1 MPNWSEGYMTEIE
14 YVYTY
19 HSHLNP
25 LHMQL
30 VLASAGVAPPQ
41 VKTACELGFGQ
52 GVSINM
58 HAAASSSVWYGTDF
72 HPGHT
77 AFAQELAT
85 ASSLNTF
92 LFDQSFAD
100 FCSRPDLPDFE
111 LIVLHGIWSWISDA
125 NRSVII
131 DFVRRKLKPG
141 GVLSVSYNTLHGWSG
156 MLPTRDLLTEHAQR
170 MSAPG
175 LGIASRVDVALEFAD
190 QVLAACPKYAKSN
203 LLIVQKLIEM
213 KGQDRRYVAGEYFS
227 RDWQPMP
234 FSDVADW
241 LASAKLM
248 FVCSAEYSHQ
258 VDAVRLTQP
267 QQNLLKDIP
276 DPQFRETVRDFC
288 LEQSF
293 RKDYWIKGGGKL
305 SPQDCNE
312 IIRAQRVVLVRPA
325 DNVHFRTLMADNR
338 AAMTAVEGKPLLDAL
353 ADHKPCTLGDL
364 AFRVPHMTFDRMLQ
378 FVLVMAGDG
387 YIQSAQDDH
396 AISTALVKGSAQRLN
411 GALMQK
417 AKTLQGVNYLASPV
431 TGGGV
436 PVARYHQL
444 FLLARSKGLELP
456 AEWAQITLHC
466 LAARGE
472 RVERAAWADRKP
484 DEVLSDLVQQAQ
496 ARGHKNPQA
505 WAQSTLAFLQ
515 EHNHRPVEPHEPLLS
530 PEDELCELIAQAKVF
545 FDRHLPMLVLLG
557 VA

>member
-1 MPNWSEGYMTEIE
+1 MPDWSEGYMTEIE

-30 VLASAGVAPPQ
+30 VMASAGLAPPA

-52 GVSINM
+52 GVSLNM
-58 HAAASSSVWYGTDF
+58 HAAASAAVWYGTDF

-77 AFAQELAT
+77 AFAHKLAT
-85 ASSLNTF
+85 GSNLASYF
-92 LFDQSFAD
+92 FDQSFAD

-170 MSAPG
+170 MSAPA
-175 LGIASRVDVALEFAD
+175 LGIASRVDVALKFAD
-190 QVLAACPKYAKSN
+190 QLLAACPSYAKSN

-213 KGQDRRYVAGEYFS
+213 KAQDRQYVAGEYFS

-234 FSDVADW
+234 FSDVANW
-241 LASAKLM
+241 LAVAKLN
-248 FVCSAEYSHQ
+248 FACSAEYSDQ
-258 VDAVRLTQP
+258 VDAVRLTLP

-293 RKDYWIKGGGKL
+293 RKDYWIKGGAKL
-305 SPQDCNE
+305 SPQDSNE
-312 IIRAQRVVLVRPA
+312 ILGAQRVVLVSPA

-338 AAMTAVEGKPLLDAL
+338 ASMTAAEGRPLLDAL

-364 AFRVPHMTFDRMLQ
+364 ALKVPQMTFDRMLQ

-396 AISTALVKGSAQRLN
+396 AISTAMVKGSTQRLN
-411 GALMQK
+411 RALIQK

-436 PVARYHQL
+436 PVTRYFQL
-444 FLLARSKGLELP
+444 FLLARSEGLKSP
-456 AEWAQITLHC
+456 AEWAQMTLHC

-484 DEVLSDLVQQAQ
+484 ADVLSDLVQQAQ
-496 ARGHKNPQA
+496 ARGHKNPQT

-515 EHNHRPVEPHEPLLS
+515 ENNHPQGELHNPLLS
-530 PEDELCELIAQAKVF
+530 PENELCELIAQAEVF
-545 FDRHLPMLVLLG
+545 FDRHLPVLVLLG

>member
-1 MPNWSEGYMTEIE
+1 MPDWSEGYMTEIE

-25 LHMQL
+25 SHMQL
-30 VLASAGVAPPQ
+30 VMASAGFAPPA

-52 GVSINM
+52 GVSTNM
-58 HAAASSSVWYGTDF
+58 HAAASSAVWYSTDF

-77 AFAQELAT
+77 AYARGLAT
-85 ASSLNTF
+85 TSNSQSYF
-92 LFDQSFAD
+92 FDQSFAD
-100 FCSRPDLPDFE
+100 FCTRPDLPDFE

-141 GVLSVSYNTLHGWSG
+141 GVFSISYNTLHGWSS

-175 LGIASRVDVALEFAD
+175 LDIASRVDVALEFAD
-190 QVLAACPKYAKSN
+190 QLLAACPNFAKSN
-203 LLIVQKLIEM
+203 LQVVQKLIEM
-213 KGQDRRYVAGEYFS
+213 KGLDRRYVAGEYFS

-234 FSDVADW
+234 FSDVAEW
-241 LASAKLM
+241 LSTAKLS
-248 FVCSAEYSHQ
+248 FACSAEYSHQ

-267 QQNLLKDIP
+267 QQNLLKAIT
-276 DPQFRETVRDFC
+276 DPQFRETVRDFS

-293 RKDYWIKGGGKL
+293 RKDYWIKGGEKL
-305 SPQDCNE
+305 SPQESNE
-312 IIRAQRVVLVRPA
+312 ILRAQFIVLVCPA
-325 DNVHFRTLMADNR
+325 ANVHFRTQMADSR
-338 AAMTAVEGKPLLDAL
+338 AAMTAAEGAPLLGAL
-353 ADHKPCTLGDL
+353 ADHKPRTLGDL
-364 AFRVPHMTFDRMLQ
+364 ALQVPQMTFERMLQ

-387 YIQSAQDDH
+387 YIQSAQDDQ
-396 AISTALVKGSAQRLN
+396 AISAAILKGSAQKLN
-411 GALMQK
+411 NALMQK
-417 AKTLQGVNYLASPV
+417 AKTLQGVNYLASPL

-444 FLLARSKGLELP
+444 FLLARSEGIESP
-456 AEWAQITLHC
+456 AEWAKVALNY

-484 DEVLSDLVQQAQ
+484 DDILSDLVLQAQ
-496 ARGHKNPQA
+496 AKGHKNPQA
-505 WAQSTLAFLQ
+505 WAQAMLAFLQ
-515 EHNHRPVEPHEPLLS
+515 EHNPRPVKPDEPLVS
-530 PEDELCELIAQAKVF
+530 PEDELCELIAQARVF
-545 FDRHLPMLVLLG
+545 SDRHLPVLVLLG